1 MREKKKNVIMNSVIL
16 GNLEEYGV
24 LKNAIERNNV
34 ILILMRLSWMR
45 KSGVYSVCVSTNF
58 ILMVCLFSYTTLVAI
73 KNLM

>member
-1 MREKKKNVIMNSVIL
+1 MNSVIL

-45 KSGVYSVCVSTNF
+45 KSGVYSGCVSTNF
-58 ILMVCLFSYTTLVAI
+58 ILMVCLFSYTTLVSI

>member
-34 ILILMRLSWMR
+34 ILISMRLSWMR
-45 KSGVYSVCVSTNF
+45 KSGVYSGCVWSRESAL
-58 ILMVCLFSYTTLVAI
+58 ILF
-73 KNLM
+73 